1 MKRDVLMATIAA
13 AYYNTAIYTREKM
26 GVDMPNRAVEH
37 WEMMLPTVVNAA
49 FACEVALKAILPSY
63 PKGSDGHD
71 LEKLFLTLKSQ
82 GPASDPDYEYHYY
95 LQRLHDNLR
104 EDKGL
109 PYEEVNGQIEQA
121 LLSRIRENSRDFADA
136 RYIFEGGERKF
147 QHNYEPSFL
156 FALARSIL
164 EDFNYQVSEQTGSLE
179 KG

>member
-13 AYYNTAIYTREKM
+13 AYYNTAIYTFEKM
-26 GVDMPNRAVEH
+26 GVDLSNKTVKQ
-37 WEMMLPTVVNAA
+37 WEMMLPTVVNSA
-49 FACEVALKAILPSY
+49 FACEVALKAILASY
-63 PKGSDGHD
+63 PKGAEGHD
-71 LEKLFLTLKSQ
+71 LEKLFLCLKNQ
-82 GPASDPDYEYHYY
+82 GPASDPDYEYQYY

-121 LLSRIRENSRDFADA
+121 LLARIRENSRDFEDA
-136 RYIFEGGERKF
+136 RYIFEGGKKF

-164 EDFNYQVSEQTGSLE
+164 EDFNYQVSEQTGFLE
-179 KG
+179 KV